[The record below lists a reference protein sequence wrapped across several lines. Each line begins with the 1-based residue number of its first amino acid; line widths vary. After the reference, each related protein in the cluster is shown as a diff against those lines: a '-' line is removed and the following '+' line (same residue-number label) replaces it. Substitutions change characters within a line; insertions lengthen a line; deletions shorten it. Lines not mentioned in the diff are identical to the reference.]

1 MSELG
6 NKITSMRGPETA
18 FVTEVLDVV
27 ERHSSRLSVHQICGG
42 LFEVAC
48 EVLEGQKEEI

>member
-1 MSELG
+1 VSELG

-27 ERHSSRLSVHQICGG
+27 ERHSSRLTIHQICGG
-42 LFEVAC
+42 LFAVAC
-48 EVLEGQKEEI
+48 RVLDEENVEI

>member
-1 MSELG
+1 VSEFG

-27 ERHSSRLSVHQICGG
+27 ERHASRLTIHQICGG

-48 EVLEGQKEEI
+48 EVLDGQKEEI